1 MIKTSNSPNKRT
13 LSQITPSSSNN
24 FAEDMEKVSSAQIS
38 NIDVITDNTEHP
50 KKKTASW
57 KNKKMKTDR
66 KLFLVSN
73 SKA

>member
-1 MIKTSNSPNKRT
+1 
-13 LSQITPSSSNN
+13 
-24 FAEDMEKVSSAQIS
+24 MEKVSSAEIS

-50 KKKTASW
+50 KKETASW